1 MGDNIS
7 IISENSVAFSNGV
20 AYWMGVDKFYTYNGR
35 VQTLRCDLR
44 QYIFSDLNQLQQT
57 QVCSGTNEG
66 FNEIWWFY
74 CSANS
79 NTIDRYVV
87 YNYAEDIWYYGSM
100 ARTAWLD
107 SGLLDYPIAATYS
120 NNIVD
125 HENGVDDN
133 ETSTTLPIVATIE
146 SAEFDL
152 DDGDKFMFI
161 RRVLPD
167 ITFRG
172 STATN
177 PTGTLTLIPMKSSGS
192 GFNDPKSVGGSSDAA
207 VTRTATAPIEQFTG
221 QVFIRARGRQLIMK
235 FESSGL
241 GTTWQLGSMRLDM
254 QPDGKRG

>member
-1 MGDNIS
+1 
-7 IISENSVAFSNGV
+7 
-20 AYWMGVDKFYTYNGR
+20 

-44 QYIFSDLNQLQQT
+44 QYIFSDINQVQFT
-57 QVCSGTNEG
+57 QVCAGTNEG

-79 NTIDRYVV
+79 NTIDRYVI
-87 YNYAEDIWYYGSM
+87 YNYAEDIWYYGTM

-107 SGLLDYPIAATYS
+107 SGLLDYPLAATYS
-120 NNIVD
+120 NNLVE
-125 HENGVDDN
+125 HENGIDDN

-152 DDGDKFMFI
+152 DDGDRFMFV

-172 STATN
+172 STAN
-177 PTGTLTLIPMKSSGS
+177 SPTGTLTLVPMKNSGS
-192 GFNDPKSVGGSSDAA
+192 GFNSPESVGGDSNAA
-207 VTRTATAPIEQFTG
+207 ITRTATAPIEQFTG
-221 QVFIRARGRQLIMK
+221 QVFIRVRGRQLIMK
-235 FESSGL
+235 FESTEI

-254 QPDGKRG
+254 KPDGRASGSGVSGG